1 MYKAFCRAVDTR
13 WMILFAMIT
22 AVVSTFLNFVF
33 AKRWNKNMGIDD
45 LFFLFFTDVVFSTI

>member
-1 MYKAFCRAVDTR
+1 
-13 WMILFAMIT
+13 MILFAMIT